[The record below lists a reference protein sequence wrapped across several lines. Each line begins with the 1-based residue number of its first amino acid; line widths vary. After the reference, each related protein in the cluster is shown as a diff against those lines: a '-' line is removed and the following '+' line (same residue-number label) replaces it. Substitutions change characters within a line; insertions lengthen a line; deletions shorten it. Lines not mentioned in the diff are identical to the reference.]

1 MESSEGLPQNGRV
14 SIQTL
19 HDYRCRCFYRLA
31 GQKWSILTPF
41 QVRRWIRVPWQ
52 NIGDTKELRMTRVYV
67 DMVADLFHYGHV
79 ELLRQARALGDYLLV
94 GIHADEVVL
103 AHKRKPILTM
113 EERVA
118 CVAGCRYVDEVL
130 PNAPWATGRD
140 WIESHDIHLVAHGSD
155 YSQED
160 LTATHA
166 VPIEMGIFRIVD
178 YTTEISTTEIIRR
191 ILEGN
196 R

>member
-1 MESSEGLPQNGRV
+1 
-14 SIQTL
+14 
-19 HDYRCRCFYRLA
+19 
-31 GQKWSILTPF
+31 
-41 QVRRWIRVPWQ
+41 
-52 NIGDTKELRMTRVYV
+52 MTRVYV

-94 GIHADEVVL
+94 GVHADELVQ

-113 EERVA
+113 EERLA
-118 CVAGCRYVDEVL
+118 CVAGCRHVDEVL
-130 PNAPWATGRD
+130 PNAPWVTGRD
-140 WIESHDIHLVAHGSD
+140 WIEKHDIHLVVHGSD

-160 LTATHA
+160 LNGTHA
-166 VPIEMGIFRIVD
+166 VPIEMGILRIVD

-191 ILEGN
+191 ILEET